1 MISGA
6 RYQRVATY
14 SVKNPV
20 WSCLG
25 SATRAN
31 PKSHIYKYFFFKLP
45 DKSYFLLIFVL
56 KLPLNHMMYSVA
68 NYSALSHDAIHSP
81 NECILIHVEFGIQ
94 NNKYDHYLIS
104 K

>member
-1 MISGA
+1 
-6 RYQRVATY
+6 
-14 SVKNPV
+14 
-20 WSCLG
+20 
-25 SATRAN
+25 
-31 PKSHIYKYFFFKLP
+31 
-45 DKSYFLLIFVL
+45 
-56 KLPLNHMMYSVA
+56 MYSVA